1 MEVAVGFSGEAGS
14 LGLLRIVYEE
24 HPRGKK

>member
-14 LGLLRIVYEE
+14 PGLLRIVYEE
-24 HPRGKK
+24 HSRGRK